1 MAFLQIFREYKP
13 DMTPTDIEVTHPCFI
28 HGIPRQVGDRV
39 TVGKQDAIDLASMK
53 RAKLVETNTIV

>member
-1 MAFLQIFREYKP
+1 MAFMQRFREWTP

-39 TVGKQDAIDLASMK
+39 TVGKQDATDLTLMK
-53 RAKLVETNTIV
+53 RAKLVETNT